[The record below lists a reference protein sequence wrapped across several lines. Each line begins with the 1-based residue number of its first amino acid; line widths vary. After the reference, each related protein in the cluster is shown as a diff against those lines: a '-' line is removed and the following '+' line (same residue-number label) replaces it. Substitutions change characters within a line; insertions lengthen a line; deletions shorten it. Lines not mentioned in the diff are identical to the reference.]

1 MANNQK
7 ITGDIFVPSDKSI
20 SHRAIILSSLFSRIT
35 TIENILLSDDV
46 LATINIMRALGVDI
60 MLDKNKKMA
69 RVIGVGLYGLTAP
82 RKSLDCGNSGTAMRL
97 LCGLLSA
104 QPFHSVLIG
113 DASLSKRPMLRVA
126 EPLRKMGAT
135 IHLSKNN
142 TAPIEM
148 I

>member
-69 RVIGVGLYGLTAP
+69 KTGL
-82 RKSLDCGNSGTAMRL
+82 
-97 LCGLLSA
+97 
-104 QPFHSVLIG
+104 
-113 DASLSKRPMLRVA
+113 
-126 EPLRKMGAT
+126 
-135 IHLSKNN
+135 
-142 TAPIEM
+142 
-148 I
+148 